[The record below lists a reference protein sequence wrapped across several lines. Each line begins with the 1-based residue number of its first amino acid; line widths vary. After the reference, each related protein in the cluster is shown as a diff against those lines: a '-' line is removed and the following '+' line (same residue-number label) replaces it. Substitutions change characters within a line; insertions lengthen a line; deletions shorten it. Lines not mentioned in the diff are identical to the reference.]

1 MQFVNVTD
9 SSLCL
14 LSPVYG
20 RDVDAHVEAP
30 LEQEPTH
37 PGKNTVTYEAR
48 LIKSLFLQL
57 MWWNVYSEQLLVTEH
72 QVTDWIFS
80 FSSFVHLIVLFRMAV
95 CVNVNQNSFC
105 ESKQKAVVLLWNA
118 PHSFQLSV
126 ISYKIYSARANFHRN
141 QALRIPPAATPCGQ
155 ILYSAWNL
163 ATSGCMP
170 NLNFLSPRSQ
180 VRVTPGDWKR
190 YHWISGV
197 EFPISVQ

>member
-1 MQFVNVTD
+1 VQFVNVTD

-118 PHSFQLSV
+118 SHSFQLSV
-126 ISYKIYSARANFHRN
+126 IKFIQRAQTF
-141 QALRIPPAATPCGQ
+141 IEIKPCVPPATTPCGQ

-197 EFPISVQ
+197 GFPISVQ